1 MQNEL
6 TVYEVG
12 FHINPSLPE
21 GEILGKVTDLKQ
33 EISTRGGVFISEEFP
48 SLFQLAY
55 TITKRIGN
63 DNKRFTQTFF
73 GWIKFE
79 MSPAS
84 IVEFKKVIESDIDM
98 IRFLIIKTVRE
109 DTMISTRPEF
119 KLALGEDE
127 ESGDDAKKERRAPK
141 TETKTQ
147 KDEESDTND
156 TDDADDDSETN
167 DSESDKESESNEE
180 K

>member
-33 EISTRGGVFISEEFP
+33 AISERGGVFISEEFP

-63 DNKRFTQTFF
+63 ENKRFTQTFF

-84 IVEFKKVIESDIDM
+84 IVDFKKVLESDIDM

-119 KLALGEDE
+119 KLAQGEDE
-127 ESGDDAKKERRAPK
+127 ESSEDTKKERRAPQADVK
-141 TETKTQ
+141 V
-147 KDEESDTND
+147 EEASDTDN
-156 TDDADDDSETN
+156 ADGTDDSEDGDTV
-167 DSESDKESESNEE
+167 SDETSESNEE

>member
-1 MQNEL
+1 MQNES

-12 FHINPSLPE
+12 FHINPHLPE
-21 GEILGKVTDLKQ
+21 GEVLGKVTDLKQ
-33 EISTRGGVFISEEFP
+33 AISERGGIFISEGFP
-48 SLFQLAY
+48 SLYPLAY

-84 IVEFKKVIESDIDM
+84 IVDFKKVLENDTDM

-109 DTMISTRPEF
+109 DTMISNKPEF
-119 KLALGEDE
+119 KLSIGEEVETDDDTGDNEGHEKEGVADTELSEEDE
-127 ESGDDAKKERRAPK
+127 AEI
-141 TETKTQ
+141 
-147 KDEESDTND
+147 
-156 TDDADDDSETN
+156 
-167 DSESDKESESNEE
+167 DKEIEDLVSDESSDDESKE